1 MRRLPAI
8 VLCGAGCFTSSVP
21 SAQVAS
27 SSPVVL
33 ELDIENVVEY
43 QNDVSDPAKFAT
55 NEGVTPAATPR
66 NFLQA
71 VVIGDIVAVNGEPA
85 KGTFVGRPA
94 GIRLSPEA
102 RGGLAVADTTRISIG
117 VRTFEILKADG
128 TPIGTIVAEGL
139 NGGASPPGPD
149 VSGQNFAIVGGTGAF
164 LGARGQQGGR
174 EFPQHIFPRAA
185 SITEDP
191 ANRRRNGGGKVRWVL
206 VIFPM
211 TRPEVAVTASGP
223 SIAHLSDHRLVTSS
237 NPARRGEMLSLM
249 ATGLGP
255 TVPRVDFGQPFPSSP
270 PAAVNSP
277 VQITVNGQ
285 RSQVRR
291 ALGVA
296 RTVDT
301 YDVEFQVP
309 RDIAAGEALVQLTA
323 AWIPG
328 PTVEMPIR

>member
-1 MRRLPAI
+1 MRRLPAM
-8 VLCGAGCFTSSVP
+8 VLCAAGCFTSSVP

-27 SSPVVL
+27 SPVVL
-33 ELDIENVVEY
+33 VLDIENLVEY
-43 QNDVSDPAKFAT
+43 QNDVADPAKFAT
-55 NEGVTPAATPR
+55 NEGVTPAATPS

-102 RGGLAVADTTRISIG
+102 RRGLAVADTTRISIG
-117 VRTFEILKADG
+117 LRTFEILKVDG

-139 NGGASPPGPD
+139 NGGTTPPGPD
-149 VSGQNFAIVGGTGAF
+149 VGGQNFAIVGGTGAF

-174 EFPQHIFPRAA
+174 QFSQRIAPRGA
-185 SITEDP
+185 SVTEDP

-206 VIFPM
+206 AVFPM
-211 TRPEVAVTASGP
+211 TRPEVVVTASGP
-223 SIAHLSDHRLVTSS
+223 SIAHLSDHTLVTSS
-237 NPARRGEMLSLM
+237 NPARPGEMLSLV

-255 TVPRVDFGQPFPSSP
+255 TVPPVDFGQPFPSSP

-277 VQITVNGQ
+277 LQISVNGK

-291 ALGVA
+291 ALGVP
-296 RTVDT
+296 RTVDA

-309 RDIAAGEALVQLTA
+309 PEIAAGQAPVQLTA
-323 AWIPG
+323 AWISG